1 MNQLEQIIAEKIEKE
16 GPITFENFMEMALY
30 YPEMGYYSSPERIIG
45 RAGDFFTSPHQH
57 PIFGAMIA
65 KQLIEMWEIM
75 GNPPEFSAVEV
86 GAGAGYLSKD
96 ILDYLC
102 RPCEDP
108 ALGDKKKGFLA
119 SLRYSIVE
127 PFFHFRSKQRDILKD
142 HTEERKITWRSSL
155 KENGEIRGCI
165 FSNELL
171 DAFPVHL
178 IEMEDDIEVGPK
190 EICVGFDGNEFIE
203 KKIDASDQITDYIK
217 QFNIDLLPGYR
228 TEINLKVRDWLGEA
242 SAALAEGFILTVDYG
257 YTSRAYYAEERS
269 SGTLLCYHKH
279 QFNENFYQNVGKQ
292 DITAHVNFSSVK
304 TWGEE
309 RGLKTLGYC
318 PQGTFLAASRIDEI
332 ITELYAGSPDYMS
345 EVSKIKT
352 LILPPGMGET
362 HSFMVQYKG
371 KGMPQLRGFS
381 MRNQMDAL

>member
-1 MNQLEQIIAEKIEKE
+1 M
-16 GPITFENFMEMALY
+16 
-30 YPEMGYYSSPERIIG
+30 
-45 RAGDFFTSPHQH
+45 
-57 PIFGAMIA
+57 
-65 KQLIEMWEIM
+65 
-75 GNPPEFSAVEV
+75 
-86 GAGAGYLSKD
+86 
-96 ILDYLC
+96 
-102 RPCEDP
+102 
-108 ALGDKKKGFLA
+108 
-119 SLRYSIVE
+119 RYSIIE
-127 PFFHFRSKQRDILKD
+127 PFFHFRKKQRDILKE

-155 KENGEIRGCI
+155 RENGEIRGCI

-178 IEMEDDIEVGPK
+178 IEMEDDIEAGPK
-190 EICVGFDGNEFIE
+190 EICVGFNGKKFIE
-203 KKIDASDQITDYIK
+203 EKIDASDEITDYIK
-217 QFNIDLLPGYR
+217 QFNIDLLPSYR
-228 TEINLKVRDWLGEA
+228 TEINLKIRDWLGEA

-309 RGLKTLGYC
+309 SGLETLGYC

-332 ITELYAGSPDYMS
+332 MTELYAGSPDYMS

-371 KGMPQLRGFS
+371 KGMPQLQGFS
-381 MRNQMDAL
+381 MRNQANSL